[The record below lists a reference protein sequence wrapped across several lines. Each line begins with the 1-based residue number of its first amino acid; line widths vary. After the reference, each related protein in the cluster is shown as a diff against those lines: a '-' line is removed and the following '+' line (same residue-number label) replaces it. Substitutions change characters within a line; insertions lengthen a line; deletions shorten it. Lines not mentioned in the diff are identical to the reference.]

1 MRNSFHRLMMLAS
14 VMVAAPGAGAQPSAL
29 RAARPAPSASDASRT
44 GFAHHSVDEWIAQS
58 LDDTSAFRRDRTNAA
73 LRRAPPAFRAAM
85 VQRFAAALRD
95 DVPQERRARALQAL
109 AQLTT
114 PSQGELGL
122 FDGIRDV
129 RPVIPELV
137 RISRNPGEPQRV
149 QAMWLLCEVGAQ
161 SRDIVA
167 PAARDA
173 IRDASPAMRAAGAAL
188 LGIVG
193 DASDEAALVG
203 LLNDGDAVVRA
214 RASYSL
220 GLLPRRHAVDPLER
234 MLQDSSPYV
243 RAMALK
249 ALANI
254 GPAARG
260 ALPMVT
266 GMIGDSTHW
275 RSGNYAETI
284 GSEAA
289 WAASRIVPRRGIS
302 AIPTR
307 VDVDDRGNA
316 LRSDGLGSYVAGADS
331 IDAFVSAALNLDLS
345 GPRGDGRAA
354 RLPTVRVLRR
364 SLVFDLTHP
373 MPASGARSLGVVHD
387 NEAALHVFWS
397 HVHEKRMISIASL
410 DPIDT
415 AVTSER
421 TELQFRIGGEP
432 YVLQLGEWTE
442 EEFNPLA
449 PKINGRG
456 TSACRIWHPA
466 ADEWTVIAPPGSAAR
481 LWRMS
486 NPQKPVDLGLYL
498 FPFAISWSGFDPVE
512 TMGTLAPAPR

>member
-1 MRNSFHRLMMLAS
+1 VRNSFHSLMMVAVLAG
-14 VMVAAPGAGAQPSAL
+14 GAGAQPTAL
-29 RAARPAPSASDASRT
+29 HAARQTSAAADASRAV
-44 GFAHHSVDEWIAQS
+44 FSRRSLDEWAAQS
-58 LDDTSAFRRDRTNAA
+58 LDDTSAFRRDRANAA
-73 LRRAPPAFRAAM
+73 LRRAPPAFRSAM
-85 VQRFAAALRD
+85 VQRFAASLRD
-95 DVPQERRARALQAL
+95 DTPQERRARALQAL
-109 AQLTT
+109 SQLTT

-129 RPVIPELV
+129 KPVIPEIV
-137 RISRNPGEPQRV
+137 RLASNPADPLRV
-149 QAMWLLCEVGAQ
+149 QAMWLLCEVASQ

-167 PAARDA
+167 PAAREA
-173 IRDASPAMRAAGAAL
+173 IRDGSAAMRSAGAAL

-193 DASDEAALVG
+193 DSNDEGALIG

-220 GLLPRRHAVDPLER
+220 GLLPRRHAVAPLER

-254 GPAARG
+254 GPAARI
-260 ALPMVT
+260 ALPAVT
-266 GMIGDSTHW
+266 SMIGDTTHW
-275 RSGNYAETI
+275 RTGNYAETI

-289 WAASRIVPRRGIS
+289 WAASSIVPRRGVS

-354 RLPTVRVLRR
+354 RLPTVRALRR
-364 SLVFDLTHP
+364 FLVFDLSHP
-373 MPASGARSLGVVHD
+373 VPGSGARSRGVVHD
-387 NEAALHVFWS
+387 NEAALHVFLS
-397 HVHEKRMISIASL
+397 RVHDKRMISITNL

-421 TELQFRIGGEP
+421 TELQFRIAGEP

-456 TSACRIWHPA
+456 TSSCRIWHPA

-481 LWRMS
+481 LWKMS

-498 FPFAISWSGFDPVE
+498 FPFAVSWSGFAPAE
-512 TMGTLAPAPR
+512 TMGTLSPTPR